1 MSCDRDQRLE
11 RVIQVSRVTIVCL
24 HTLLLAYCLSRV
36 CRGQIIQVVEMD
48 VFSALGL
55 RMLELKH
62 QSLSNFIVD
71 SSTSLPKPFHSE
83 VFGVTGSLYSL
94 SNWTCYHSLS
104 ADAGDSTDELLLV
117 PTPLH
122 RT

>member
-1 MSCDRDQRLE
+1 MSRDRDQRLE
-11 RVIQVSRVTIVCL
+11 RVIQVSRLTIVCL

-36 CRGQIIQVVEMD
+36 CRGQVIQYVEMD

-55 RMLELKH
+55 RMLEPKH

-71 SSTSLPKPFHSE
+71 SSTSLPQPLHLE

-94 SNWTCYHSLS
+94 SSWTCYHSPS
-104 ADAGDSTDELLLV
+104 ADAGGTTDELLLV
-117 PTPLH
+117 PIPLH